1 MATIPT
7 RLRLT
12 PEDKDAL
19 LAYWRFYEPIASEI
33 ADDLRRSLLELPEW
47 VAMIRALTPA
57 QNAENERRGLELQ
70 RAALVEGNWTPY
82 LQDLGAQGA
91 SYARMGVS
99 FLAWYDVI
107 AIYREAIRR
116 RLKAMSPD
124 SALQKIGDG
133 MTRFIDI
140 AMSHLG
146 EAYLAAK
153 EQIIAT
159 QQESIRKLSMPILQI
174 REQLLIVPLVGMID
188 ARRARELTESLLV
201 AIRDRR
207 ARGVVL
213 DITGVPEV
221 DTATASYLIQACDA
235 AQLMGAKIVITGISS
250 EIAQA
255 LVALGTRLPVTHTLG
270 DLQEGLDVIER
281 MLGYRDGTTAA

>member
-1 MATIPT
+1 MVTIPT

-12 PEDKDAL
+12 AEDKEAL
-19 LAYWRFYEPIASEI
+19 LAYWRFYEPLAVEI
-33 ADDLRRSLLELPEW
+33 SDDLRRSLLELPEW
-47 VAMIRALTPA
+47 APMIRAMTPE
-57 QNAENERRGLELQ
+57 QTIENERRGLELQ
-70 RAALVEGNWTPY
+70 RAAIVDGNWTPY
-82 LQDLGAQGA
+82 LQDLATQGA
-91 SYARMGVS
+91 TYARMGVS

-116 RLKAMSPD
+116 RLKAMPNNPV
-124 SALQKIGDG
+124 LMQVGDG

-140 AMSHLG
+140 AMGHLG

-159 QQESIRKLSMPILQI
+159 QQESIRKLSMPILQV
-174 REQLLIVPLVGMID
+174 RDQLLIAPLVGVLD
-188 ARRARELTESLLV
+188 ARRARELTENLLT

-221 DTATASYLIQACDA
+221 DTATAGYLIQACDA
-235 AQLMGAKIVITGISS
+235 AQLMGAKIVITGISAD
-250 EIAQA
+250 IAQA
-255 LVALGTRLPVTHTLG
+255 LVALGTRLPVTNTLG
-270 DLQEGLDVIER
+270 DLQEGLDTIER
-281 MLGYRDGTTAA
+281 MLGYRDGTATA

>member
-1 MATIPT
+1 MVTIPT

-12 PEDKDAL
+12 AEDKEAL
-19 LAYWRFYEPIASEI
+19 LAYWRFYEPLADEISE
-33 ADDLRRSLLELPEW
+33 DLRRSLLELPEW
-47 VAMIRALTPA
+47 APMIRAMTPE
-57 QNAENERRGLELQ
+57 QTIENERRGQELQ
-70 RAALVEGNWTPY
+70 RAAIVDGNWTPY
-82 LQDLGAQGA
+82 LQDLATQGA

-116 RLKAMSPD
+116 KLKAMPASP
-124 SALQKIGDG
+124 LLMQVGDG

-140 AMSHLG
+140 AMGHLG
-146 EAYLAAK
+146 EAYLATK

-159 QQESIRKLSMPILQI
+159 QQESIRKLSMPILQV
-174 REQLLIVPLVGMID
+174 RDQLLIAPLVGALD
-188 ARRARELTESLLV
+188 ARRARELTENLLV

-221 DTATASYLIQACDA
+221 DTATAGYLIQACDA

-270 DLQEGLDVIER
+270 DLQEGVDVIER
-281 MLGYRDGTTAA
+281 MLGYRDGSATA